1 MSFWGLQTFK
11 ISQIMMLMQTDRN
24 LFLNEHPVCILPGI
38 YVEIGEKWLMEISFE
53 EFLGSNLV
61 QRPTCPT
68 PNMYRS
74 A

>member
-24 LFLNEHPVCILPGI
+24 LFLNENPVCALPGI
-38 YVEIGEKWLMEISFE
+38 YVGIGEKWLMEISFK

-61 QRPTCPT
+61 QLDPP
-68 PNMYRS
+68 PILEYS
-74 A
+74 V

>member
-24 LFLNEHPVCILPGI
+24 LFLNENPVCVLPGI
-38 YVEIGEKWLMEISFE
+38 YVEIVQKWLIEISLK
-53 EFLGSNLV
+53 EFPGSNLV
-61 QRPTCPT
+61 QFT
-68 PNMYRS
+68 PPPNLEYS